1 MNNQSLILKIIL
13 FVFIIS
19 LSYACKYDEVVEPDN
34 TLPLEPEECAEIAF
48 SADIK
53 TIIET
58 SCARSNCHVAGT
70 GLPDFTKD
78 SNIKAKAGRIKA
90 RTGAKT
96 MPPAGPLPQSAIDKI
111 ACWVE
116 NGGQVDN

>member
-1 MNNQSLILKIIL
+1 MNNQSLFLRIIL
-13 FVFIIS
+13 LIFIIGI
-19 LSYACKYDEVVEPDN
+19 SYACKYDEVVEPD
-34 TLPLEPEECAEIAF
+34 TPALEPDACAEIAF
-48 SADIK
+48 STDIK

-78 SNIKAKAGRIKA
+78 SNIKAKASRIKA

-96 MPPAGPLPQSAIDKI
+96 MPPAGPLSQSAINKI

-116 NGGQVDN
+116 NGGSVDN